1 MWLLVAQR
9 RRARGVVMSCWKSI
23 VCSPWLVAKCVVRQ
37 ACHSCQTVVDIGRH
51 ASNQLEPWRG
61 DEEGRR
67 WRARKAGEGMVVGMV
82 GRMLVSVG
90 VDDDVCG
97 GLLSM
102 RLVLLVLLVTRRSE
116 EAGLRSVI
124 NCCKIVWN
132 SGGGVVVLGG

>member
-1 MWLLVAQR
+1 
-9 RRARGVVMSCWKSI
+9 
-23 VCSPWLVAKCVVRQ
+23 
-37 ACHSCQTVVDIGRH
+37 
-51 ASNQLEPWRG
+51 
-61 DEEGRR
+61 
-67 WRARKAGEGMVVGMV
+67 MVVGMV